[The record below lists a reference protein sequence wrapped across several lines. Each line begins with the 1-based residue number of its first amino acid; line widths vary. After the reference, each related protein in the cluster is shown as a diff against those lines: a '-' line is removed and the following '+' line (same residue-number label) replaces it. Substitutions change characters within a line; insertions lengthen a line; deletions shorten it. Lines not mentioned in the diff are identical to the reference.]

1 MATPS
6 TELRAVGPLEILDGA
21 LLALRRGGGRRLL
34 RAWAAG
40 APLALCV
47 LAIYYLER
55 VEGVRSLRAAFAL
68 LLVLAFWLRA
78 FGLSRVAR
86 GYALA
91 IRPSLPV
98 ASELP
103 PAIDAICTASVVALG
118 LSTWLWPLA
127 AMALL
132 SPLAVAAVLP
142 FLALRGAVAPS
153 WLARASCA
161 RERGAAGFGQAFDDT
176 AGMRG
181 AFLIVELLALFG
193 AIGLFANLYALL
205 SFGLLLGHS
214 LLGLDV
220 AFVSSFMS
228 PDNTWVLLLLSALA
242 LVLLEP
248 LRAAISAQAF
258 VDARSRRDGADL
270 HAAVDAAIAQSSER
284 PRKRES
290 LPPGAAALVLLA
302 CTLGA
307 AAPLHAQEAAPP
319 PKPTV
324 DAIEPAEGESPADDH
339 AREQIAEILAR
350 QEFREFAERD
360 DQFLSDLLEKL
371 FKALSELGGEADQGA
386 DAPSVRLPDLSP
398 WVLMAL
404 AVIALCL
411 IAVYATSGSRRRAV
425 PAARKTVAETQL
437 PVAAGPISLLDEA
450 AQLAARGDMRGALR
464 ALYVA
469 NLLMLDRKQL
479 IEFESWKTNGMY
491 IRAMPQGEVRLL
503 FAAFTRIFDHK
514 WYGHEPATPADYQE
528 CRRLAER
535 IGSVVGT

>member
-6 TELRAVGPLEILDGA
+6 TELRAYGPLEILDGA
-21 LLALRRGGGRRLL
+21 LLAVRGGGGGRLL

-55 VEGVRSLRAAFAL
+55 VEGVRSLRPAFAL
-68 LLVLAFWLRA
+68 MLVLAFWLRTLW
-78 FGLSRVAR
+78 LSRVAR

-98 ASELP
+98 AAEVP
-103 PAIDAICTASVVALG
+103 PAIDVICTASVVALG
-118 LSTWLWPLA
+118 LWTWLWPLA

-161 RERGAAGFGQAFDDT
+161 RERGARAFGQAFDDT

-193 AIGLFANLYALL
+193 AIGVFANLYALL
-205 SFGLLLGHS
+205 SFALLLGHS

-242 LVLLEP
+242 LLLLEP

-284 PRKRES
+284 QRKRES
-290 LPPGAAALVLLA
+290 LPPGAAALILIA
-302 CTLGA
+302 CALGA
-307 AAPLHAQEAAPP
+307 AAPLRAQPRAEPEA
-319 PKPTV
+319 PTV
-324 DAIEPAEGESPADDH
+324 DAIEPADGENPADDH
-339 AREQIAEILAR
+339 ARQQIAEILSR

-360 DQFLSDLLEKL
+360 DQFLSELIDKL
-371 FKALSELGGEADQGA
+371 FKALAELGGEAER
-386 DAPSVRLPDLSP
+386 DAESSPVRLPDLSP

-411 IAVYATSGSRRRAV
+411 IAVYATAGRRRV
-425 PAARKTVAETQL
+425 VLAARKTAVETQL
-437 PVAAGPISLLDEA
+437 PVAAGPVSLLDEA

-469 NLLMLDRKQL
+469 NLLMLDRKQM

-514 WYGHEPATPADYQE
+514 WYGHEPATPEDYQE
-528 CRRLAER
+528 CRRIAER
-535 IGSVVGT
+535 IGSMVGT

>member
-6 TELRAVGPLEILDGA
+6 TELRASGPLEILDGA
-21 LLALRRGGGRRLL
+21 LLAVRRGGGSRLL
-34 RAWAAG
+34 RAWGAG

-55 VEGVRSLRAAFAL
+55 VEGVRSLRPAFSL

-98 ASELP
+98 AAELP
-103 PAIDAICTASVVALG
+103 PAVDVLCSASVVGLG
-118 LSTWLWPLA
+118 LWAWLWPLA

-132 SPLAVAAVLP
+132 SPLAVAGLLP

-161 RERGAAGFGQAFDDT
+161 RERGLRAFGQAFDDT

-193 AIGLFANLYALL
+193 AIGLFGNLFALL

-214 LLGLDV
+214 MLGLDV

-228 PDNTWVLLLLSALA
+228 PDNVWVLLLLSALA

-270 HAAVDAAIAQSSER
+270 HAAVDAVIAQSSER
-284 PRKRES
+284 HRNRES
-290 LPPGAAALVLLA
+290 SPPGAAALVLLA
-302 CTLGA
+302 CA
-307 AAPLHAQEAAPP
+307 AAVGAPVHAQEDARAA
-319 PKPTV
+319 PTV
-324 DAIEPAEGESPADDH
+324 DAVEHDPDENPADAH
-339 AREQIAEILAR
+339 ARGQIAEILSR
-350 QEFREFAERD
+350 QEFREFADRD
-360 DQFLSDLLEKL
+360 DRFLSELIEKL
-371 FKALSELGGEADQGA
+371 FQALADLGA
-386 DAPSVRLPDLSP
+386 DAGGDADAPAVRLPELSP
-398 WVLMAL
+398 WVLMGLAAL
-404 AVIALCL
+404 ALCL
-411 IAVYATSGSRRRAV
+411 VALYVTSGRRRVV
-425 PAARKTVAETQL
+425 PPPARKTAAETQL
-437 PVAAGPISLLDEA
+437 PAAGPISLLDEA

-491 IRAMPQGEVRLL
+491 IRAMPQGEVRQL
-503 FAAFTRIFDHK
+503 FAAFTRIFDYT
-514 WYGHEPATPADYQE
+514 WYGHEPATVEDYQE